1 MSWAECMFYG
11 RLWFIFS
18 LGHSGNFSARPV
30 VDAMHSGA
38 LTQGS
43 LLYCS
48 QNLIQC
54 QTCLLSP
61 APGAR
66 GECISSSCFNH
77 YLLINFPVYG
87 ILYCI
92 SIVLFVY
99 IFFSMFNWSEATTS
113 ARHMSVMGALK
124 RFHQIGQRKHN
135 TSSGQALSMARNRP
149 PLQRLFDGA
158 PATRNTAPP
167 PTRAPPSTI

>member
-1 MSWAECMFYG
+1 MAVFDLSSPWAIRGILVRG
-11 RLWFIFS
+11 RWL
-18 LGHSGNFSARPV
+18 

-113 ARHMSVMGALK
+113 ASHMSVMGALK

-135 TSSGQALSMARNRP
+135 TKLGPGSIHGSQPSA
-149 PLQRLFDGA
+149 
-158 PATRNTAPP
+158 ATKIIWR
-167 PTRAPPSTI
+167 STCDTQHCATTNLGTT

>member
-1 MSWAECMFYG
+1 MAVFDLSSPWAIRGILVRG
-11 RLWFIFS
+11 RWL
-18 LGHSGNFSARPV
+18 

-113 ARHMSVMGALK
+113 ASHMSVMGALK

-135 TSSGQALSMARNRP
+135 TKLGPGSIHGSQP
-149 PLQRLFDGA
+149 PA
-158 PATRNTAPP
+158 ATKIIWR
-167 PTRAPPSTI
+167 STCDTQHCATTNLGTT

>member
-1 MSWAECMFYG
+1 MAVFDLSSPWAIRGILVRG
-11 RLWFIFS
+11 RWL
-18 LGHSGNFSARPV
+18 

-113 ARHMSVMGALK
+113 ASHMSVMRALK

-135 TSSGQALSMARNRP
+135 TKLGPGSIHGSQPSA
-149 PLQRLFDGA
+149 
-158 PATRNTAPP
+158 ATKIIWR
-167 PTRAPPSTI
+167 STCDTQHCATTNLGTT